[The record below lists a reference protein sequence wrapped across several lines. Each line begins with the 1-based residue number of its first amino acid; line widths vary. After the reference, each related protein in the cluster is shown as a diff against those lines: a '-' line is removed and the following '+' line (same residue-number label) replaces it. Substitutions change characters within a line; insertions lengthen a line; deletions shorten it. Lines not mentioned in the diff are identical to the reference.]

1 MYLLGAKQWPQAQS
15 EAVWK
20 WFMDRFER
28 IYAQIKPDTLPFW
41 EGLFNVGNSILSKGI
56 SELIYPCRSNCLNEI
71 IDVFGLW

>member
-1 MYLLGAKQWPQAQS
+1 
-15 EAVWK
+15 
-20 WFMDRFER
+20 MDRFER

-41 EGLFNVGNSILSKGI
+41 EGLFNVCNSILSKGI